1 MGKLSKGFYAG
12 GWGAGIGLGLL
23 LLLVGIA
30 TIAGSRGRDA
40 DAVVRGV
47 FFIVQAYIPILF
59 AAVVMLVLVYKMW
72 AAIQDGQVRTTPGK
86 ALGFLFIPF
95 FNFYWVFQV
104 FPGFADDYNAY
115 ATRHSL
121 NVPRLE
127 RGIFLAY
134 CILTL
139 CALVPILGML
149 CVVVNFV
156 IALIMISRICDAVN
170 ALAAAPRPPAAAP
183 IG

>member
-1 MGKLSKGFYAG
+1 MERLSKGFYVG
-12 GWGAGIGLGLL
+12 GWGGGIGLGLV
-23 LLLVGIA
+23 LLLVGVA
-30 TIAGSRGRDA
+30 AIAGGGRSGA
-40 DAVVRGV
+40 DAGMA
-47 FFIVQAYIPILF
+47 FILLGYIPILF

-72 AAIQDGQVRTTPGK
+72 AAIQDGQVRATPGK
-86 ALGFLFIPF
+86 AVGFLFIPF

-115 ATRHSL
+115 AGRHSL
-121 NVPRLE
+121 KVPRLE
-127 RGIFLAY
+127 RGLFLAY

-139 CALVPILGML
+139 CGIVPILGML

-156 IALIMISRICDAVN
+156 IALMMISRICDAVN
-170 ALAAAPRPPAAAP
+170 ALAEAPRPPAAAP

>member
-1 MGKLSKGFYAG
+1 MGKLSKSLYAG

-30 TIAGSRGRDA
+30 VMAGGRGRDA
-40 DAVVRGV
+40 DAGAA
-47 FFIVQAYIPILF
+47 FILLAYIPILF
-59 AAVVMLVLVYKMW
+59 AAVLMLVLVYKMW

-86 ALGFLFIPF
+86 AIGFLFIPF

-115 ATRHSL
+115 AARHSL

-139 CALVPILGML
+139 CGIVPILGML

-156 IALIMISRICDAVN
+156 IALMMISRVCGAVN
-170 ALAAAPRPPAAAP
+170 ALADAPRPPAAAP

>member
-1 MGKLSKGFYAG
+1 MEKLSKGFYAG

-30 TIAGSRGRDA
+30 VMAGGRGREA
-40 DAVVRGV
+40 DAGAA
-47 FFIVQAYIPILF
+47 FILLAYIPILF
-59 AAVVMLVLVYKMW
+59 AAVLMLVLVYKMW

-86 ALGFLFIPF
+86 AVGFLFIPF

-115 ATRHSL
+115 AARHSL
-121 NVPRLE
+121 TVPRLE

-139 CALVPILGML
+139 CGIVPILGML
-149 CVVVNFV
+149 CVLVNFV
-156 IALIMISRICDAVN
+156 IALMMISRVCDAVN
-170 ALAAAPRPPAAAP
+170 ALADAPRPPAAAP
-183 IG
+183 MG

>member
-1 MGKLSKGFYAG
+1 MEKLSKGFYVG
-12 GWGAGIGLGLL
+12 GWGGGIGLGLVL
-23 LLLVGIA
+23 ILIGFA
-30 TIAGSRGRDA
+30 AIAGGRGRDA
-40 DAVVRGV
+40 DAGV
-47 FFIVQAYIPILF
+47 AFILLAYIPILF

-72 AAIQDGQVRTTPGK
+72 AAIQDGQARATPGK

-95 FNFYWVFQV
+95 FNLYWVFQV

-115 ATRHSL
+115 AARHSL
-121 NVPRLE
+121 NVPRVE

-139 CALVPILGML
+139 CAIVPILGML

-156 IALIMISRICDAVN
+156 IALMMISRICDAVN
-170 ALAAAPRPPAAAP
+170 ALAEAPRPPAAAP
-183 IG
+183 MG

>member
-1 MGKLSKGFYAG
+1 MEKLSKGLYAG
-12 GWGAGIGLGLL
+12 GWGGGIGLGLL

-30 TIAGSRGRDA
+30 VMAGGRGHDA
-40 DAVVRGV
+40 EAGAA
-47 FFIVQAYIPILF
+47 FIFLAYVPILF
-59 AAVVMLVLVYKMW
+59 AAVLMLVLVYKMW

-86 ALGFLFIPF
+86 AIGFLFIPF

-115 ATRHSL
+115 AARHSL
-121 NVPRLE
+121 NVPRVE

-139 CALVPILGML
+139 CGIVPILGML
-149 CVVVNFV
+149 CVLVNFV
-156 IALIMISRICDAVN
+156 IALMMISRICDAVN
-170 ALAAAPRPPAAAP
+170 ALADAPRPPAAA
-183 IG
+183 G